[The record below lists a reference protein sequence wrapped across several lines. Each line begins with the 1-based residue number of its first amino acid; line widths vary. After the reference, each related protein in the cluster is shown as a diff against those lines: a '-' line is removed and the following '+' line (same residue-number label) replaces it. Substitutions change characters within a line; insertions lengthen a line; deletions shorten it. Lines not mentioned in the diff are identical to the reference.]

1 MEKQFSLGRTET
13 NTVVLDGSMDGPIPA
28 LPGPRSDLVGL
39 LA

>member
-1 MEKQFSLGRTET
+1 MEKQFSLGRKET
-13 NTVVLDGSMDGPIPA
+13 NTVGLDGSMDGPTQA